1 MATGEL
7 LKVSNEYRWL
17 IIKNKKKKLRG
28 NVNFG
33 ENIIPFLQL
42 YSLEKKSQR

>member
-7 LKVSNEYRWL
+7 LKFPNEYRWL
-17 IIKNKKKKLRG
+17 IINNKKKLRG

-33 ENIIPFLQL
+33 EDIIPFLQL